1 MFALKAMASGNNVV
15 HVYLHCFRP
24 LLWDAILGMSYAR
37 YPLASCNFSSR
48 EMLHAIGSVCLCRT
62 AQEGSRC
69 RPRSLKIGLNDSRW
83 HLTCLQEAPRSS
95 QDVRRDGAQQTSAT
109 MVRFRGAHYPS
120 SDELPMRSMES
131 RSGSWGSVQ
140 GELRRTA
147 RTKQTSAVR
156 HRCSPP
162 HSPSTA
168 FPRRAAII

>member
-1 MFALKAMASGNNVV
+1 
-15 HVYLHCFRP
+15 
-24 LLWDAILGMSYAR
+24 
-37 YPLASCNFSSR
+37 
-48 EMLHAIGSVCLCRT
+48 MLHAIGSVCLCRT

-83 HLTCLQEAPRSS
+83 HLACLQEAPRSS

-168 FPRRAAII
+168 FPRKCHDGSLALHMAIHLAIR